1 MEPWFASV
9 IIFAAAA
16 VGAVGMLI
24 VQSRAPRSYFRD
36 PIPMAAVYTVVGT
49 AYMVIVAFV
58 FFVAF
63 ESYGGGRSDAE
74 GEATATPAVVHAPFS
89 FRPPAAPRL
98 LGDGISH

>member
-63 ESYGGGRSDAE
+63 ESYGGGEADAGDE
-74 GEATATPAVVHAPFS
+74 GKANLAMFHAPFS
-89 FRPPAAPRL
+89 FRPPPRARAQ
-98 LGDGISH
+98 